1 VTPGHSAT
9 AGAGIGAASLHCVPP
24 PLLAPQMAD
33 SSTPDHEG
41 GDPWYIEL
49 AESVPI
55 WVWVILFLLPII
67 SSIAQIFREE
77 AERRERKRR

>member
-1 VTPGHSAT
+1 
-9 AGAGIGAASLHCVPP
+9 
-24 PLLAPQMAD
+24 
-33 SSTPDHEG
+33 
-41 GDPWYIEL
+41 
-49 AESVPI
+49 VPI